1 MSKSSPRQKDFKG
14 RAKRRRRDRTNLVL
28 VIGAIALVAALAI
41 FLLGMNLRGTQP
53 TNDCASLVE
62 IVNTSELTIT
72 ASGLQY
78 VVLAEGAGPRPTAAD
93 RVTVHYRGCLTNG
106 RQFDSSYD
114 RGSPNT
120 FPLTGVIRGWTEGV
134 QLMPVGSRYVF
145 YIPSELAYGVQGV
158 PGTIPSNSDLIF
170 EIELIGIG

>member
-1 MSKSSPRQKDFKG
+1 MSKSSSRQKDFKG
-14 RAKRRRRDRTNLVL
+14 KAQRRRRNRTNLVIA
-28 VIGAIALVAALAI
+28 IGAIVLVAAGAI
-41 FLLGMNLRGTQP
+41 FLIGMDRRGTQP

-62 IVNTSELTIT
+62 IVNASEMTT
-72 ASGLQY
+72 TPSGLQY
-78 VVLAEGAGPRPTAAD
+78 VVLAEGEGPRPTAAD
-93 RVTVHYRGCLTNG
+93 SVTVHYRGCLTNG

-170 EIELIGIG
+170 EIELIAIR